1 MNTLLLYIQVR
12 KSPMEVRYQNPLHQI
27 IYQEGLSADFVTY
40 DIDNYSESLI
50 LNQLKVAISNATEIF
65 VLVDAESGANL
76 GGVGNIISILADQS
90 SKVRIRL
97 EGSHTILEK
106 YLSVFSHQKSVV
118 NTHGMKKIETILDKI
133 YPK

>member
-27 IYQEGLSADFVTY
+27 IHQEGWSADFVTY
-40 DIDNYSESLI
+40 DIDNYSETLI
-50 LNQLKVAISNATEIF
+50 LNQLKIAISNAIKIF
-65 VLVDAESGANL
+65 VLVDAEPEANL
-76 GGVGNIISILADQS
+76 GGVGNIVSILADKS
-90 SKVRIRL
+90 SKVQIRL
-97 EGSHTILEK
+97 EGGHTILEK

-118 NTHGMKKIETILDKI
+118 NTHEMQKIETILDKI

>member
-12 KSPMEVRYQNPLHQI
+12 KSPSEVRYQNPLHQI
-27 IYQEGLSADFVTY
+27 IYQEGWSANFVTY

-50 LNQLKVAISNATEIF
+50 LNQLKVAISNAVEIF
-65 VLVDAESGANL
+65 VLIDAEPEANL
-76 GGVGNIISILADQS
+76 GGVGNIVSILADKS

-97 EGSHTILEK
+97 EGGHTILGK

-118 NTHGMKKIETILDKI
+118 NTHEIQKIETILDKI

>member
-1 MNTLLLYIQVR
+1 MHTLLLYIQVR

-27 IYQEGLSADFVTY
+27 IHQEGWSANFVTY

-65 VLVDAESGANL
+65 VLIDAEPAPNL
-76 GGVGNIISILADQS
+76 GGVGNIVSILADKS
-90 SKVRIRL
+90 SRVRIRL
-97 EGSHTILEK
+97 EGGHTILEK
-106 YLSVFSHQKSVV
+106 YLSVFSYQKSVV
-118 NTHGMKKIETILDKI
+118 NTHEMQKIETILDKI

>member
-1 MNTLLLYIQVR
+1 MHTLLLYIQVR

-27 IYQEGLSADFVTY
+27 IHQEGWSANFVTY

-65 VLVDAESGANL
+65 VLIDAESGTNL

-90 SKVRIRL
+90 SKVRVRL
-97 EGSHTILEK
+97 EGRHPILEK

-118 NTHGMKKIETILDKI
+118 NTHEMQKIETILDKI

>member
-1 MNTLLLYIQVR
+1 
-12 KSPMEVRYQNPLHQI
+12 MEVRYQNPLHQI
-27 IYQEGLSADFVTY
+27 IHQEGWSANFVTY

-65 VLVDAESGANL
+65 VLIDAESGTNL

-90 SKVRIRL
+90 SKVRVRL
-97 EGSHTILEK
+97 EGRHPILEK

-118 NTHGMKKIETILDKI
+118 NTHEMQKIETILDKI